1 MKRVAL
7 LVMGGLALA
16 GCSSAVSPSALATI
30 QPGMKLADV
39 EAKLGRPVRID
50 HTETTGLTGLVYH
63 YPATDGGDAEVIFIN
78 DAVFK
83 AAVVPG
89 GKSS

>member
-1 MKRVAL
+1 MKRVAFL
-7 LVMGGLALA
+7 LAAALALA
-16 GCSSAVSPSALATI
+16 ACSSAVSTSALATI

-39 EAKLGRPVRID
+39 EAKLGRPARID

-63 YPATDGGDAEVIFIN
+63 YPAADGGDAQVIFIN

-83 AAVVPG
+83 AALVPG